1 MTLRCTVVH
10 ACPEYLRGDRLNYFR
25 VPLGVNDRTID
36 NKSARQ
42 FRRSSPLLN
51 FSFSARQFAGGCVA
65 IATTAG
71 KIGWFETATR
81 VGEKPTNLAAR
92 EASKPFADP
101 FCRHLVSENRNLLH
115 TSVAK
120 SKAKPRGIVSG
131 LISASIVARFR
142 RNSFYSVSR

>member
-42 FRRSSPLLN
+42 FRRSSPLEFL
-51 FSFSARQFAGGCVA
+51 FFHAPIRGR

>member
-42 FRRSSPLLN
+42 FRRSSPPLN
-51 FSFSARQFAGGCVA
+51 FSFSARQFAGGSQQPR
-65 IATTAG
+65 G
-71 KIGWFETATR
+71 KSDGSKPR
-81 VGEKPTNLAAR
+81 PGLGSKPTNLAAR

-142 RNSFYSVSR
+142 RNSFYSVSP